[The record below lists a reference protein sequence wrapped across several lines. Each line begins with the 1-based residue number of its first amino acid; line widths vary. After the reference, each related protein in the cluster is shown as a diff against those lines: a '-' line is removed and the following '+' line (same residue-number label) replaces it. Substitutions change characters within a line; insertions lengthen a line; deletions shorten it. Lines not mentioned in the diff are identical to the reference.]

1 MKWIAIILIALVILL
16 SCNLSVITVKHS
28 NNVEIDANT
37 IKKDTVDINMD
48 SNLSFKDSTRQ
59 KK

>member
-1 MKWIAIILIALVILL
+1 MKWFILIALVILL

-28 NNVEIDANT
+28 NNVKIDANT
-37 IKKDTVDINMD
+37 IKKDTVNINMD

-59 KK
+59 KNKR